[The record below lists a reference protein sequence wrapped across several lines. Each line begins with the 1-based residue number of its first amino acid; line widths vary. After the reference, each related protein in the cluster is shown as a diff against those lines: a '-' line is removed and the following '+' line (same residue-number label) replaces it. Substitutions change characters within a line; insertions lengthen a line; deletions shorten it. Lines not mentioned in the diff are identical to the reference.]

1 MPRAAVPQFKDVAT
15 FQVCITQVE
24 FLGSEWLAYGTVDG
38 EFGNAKVLCKL
49 REEAIGKVKVGEVQE
64 FVVPRAQLRFFDKET
79 GRRTAPMPV

>member
-1 MPRAAVPQFKDVAT
+1 
-15 FQVCITQVE
+15 
-24 FLGSEWLAYGTVDG
+24 VDG